1 MKEKLKCYLQHQ
13 LHFSSLDADKII
25 YCIEGG
31 VSELSKLLIIF
42 AFALPLGYADEFFVA
57 TFVLLSIRCNCGGLH
72 FTHYLSCFVFT
83 ASFYVVA
90 IFLSTCPLP
99 NSIFAWGLLVSLGAF
114 ALIGPITSSMR
125 PRLTPPEVQKYLH
138 RVTFLLL
145 LYSSFIILLEAL
157 PYRNLIYWV
166 IVLQIFQ
173 LLCAKIARK
182 GEIYEKVYDTK
193 DL

>member
-1 MKEKLKCYLQHQ
+1 MKEKLKSYLQHQ
-13 LHFSSLDADKII
+13 LHFNSPDANKII
-25 YCIEGG
+25 YCIEG
-31 VSELSKLLIIF
+31 VLSELSKLLIIF
-42 AFALPLGYADEFFVA
+42 AIALPLGYADEIFIA
-57 TFVLLSIRCNCGGLH
+57 TFVLLSIRCHCGGLH
-72 FTHYLSCFVFT
+72 FSHYLSCFVFT
-83 ASFYVVA
+83 ASFYVAA

-99 NSIFAWGLLVSLGAF
+99 NSIFAWGLVSLGTF

-125 PRLTPPEVQKYLH
+125 PRLTPSEVQKYLH

-145 LYSSFIILLEAL
+145 LYSSFIILLETL
-157 PYRNLIYWV
+157 PYRSLIYWV

-193 DL
+193 GL